1 MEKYDLL
8 PQQLVHE
15 GTVTKHHFF
24 APRML
29 TEQEILSVHTAEY
42 WEKLKHLKLSKSEER
57 KSGFPLSSGLVN
69 RERVINAGTIQ
80 CAHFAMEHGMAM
92 NIAGGTH
99 HAYSDHAE
107 GFCLLND
114 QAIAAQYLLDN
125 QLAKQI
131 LIVDVDVHQGN
142 GTAEI
147 FQHES
152 RVFTFSMH
160 GEKNYPMKK
169 EISDLDVPLPDGT
182 GDKEYLKLLDYHIKK
197 LLDKVQPDFL
207 FFLSGVDV
215 LESDKLGRLGM
226 TIEGCKKRDEL
237 VISQAKLHNLPIV
250 ASMGGG
256 YSEDIKI
263 ILEAHANTYRVAQE
277 VFF

>member
-29 TEQEILSVHTAEY
+29 TEQEILSVHTAAY

-147 FQHES
+147 FQNEP

-182 GDKEYLKLLDYHIKK
+182 RDKEYLKLLDYHLKR
-197 LLDKVQPDFL
+197 LLNKVQPDFL

-237 VISQAKLHNLPIV
+237 IISQAKLHNLPIV